1 MSDPLFSTDDDKVE
15 AALQALRKASGGIV
29 RGYIFSDEYD
39 RPMVRDFVERYP
51 RLNIADEIRKWSA
64 WMTEFEPRKGR
75 KVKYRA
81 RLTTWV
87 QRAATGDYG
96 RSSGPRGGSAAQA
109 ASAHGDTSE
118 ALERW

>member
-29 RGYIFSDEYD
+29 RGYIYRDEYD

-75 KVKYRA
+75 KVRHRA

-96 RSSGPRGGSAAQA
+96 RSSGPRRASAAETA
-109 ASAHGDTSE
+109 EAHGGTSE